1 MYGSMPPSERRA
13 AVRKMP
19 TVAFAAAAMAVIALA
34 GVALVASSR
43 GAASSV
49 SFCPRHPTAGNHHVV
64 DEGSCARVMPE
75 HSIDLAACLVGAAPE
90 ASCPSADGEG
100 RVHAGAVR

>member
-1 MYGSMPPSERRA
+1 MPPSERRA
-13 AVRKMP
+13 AVRQMP

-49 SFCPRHPTAGNHHVV
+49 SFCPRHAQRGATIRLSTRAL
-64 DEGSCARVMPE
+64 ARV
-75 HSIDLAACLVGAAPE
+75 
-90 ASCPSADGEG
+90 
-100 RVHAGAVR
+100 